1 VKEREKGR
9 REMKEKRKKER
20 YWQKNI
26 RGYLRN

>member
-9 REMKEKRKKER
+9 REMKEKRKKKR
-20 YWQKNI
+20 FWGKNI